1 MDKYKQKNTKIG
13 GKIMKNVIL
22 VCNAG
27 MSSSLMAKKT
37 TDYLQEQ
44 GHDIQIDATT
54 IAAGDKFLTSDKY
67 ELILIS
73 PQMRMKYNEYAEKAK
88 KNNKK
93 IAQVTFQAYAPIPSG
108 IEALANIVLENL

>member
-1 MDKYKQKNTKIG
+1 
-13 GKIMKNVIL
+13 MKNVIL

-27 MSSSLMAKKT
+27 MSSSMMAKKVT
-37 TDYLQEQ
+37 KYLEDK
-44 GHDIQIDATT
+44 GEDIHIDATT

-67 ELILIS
+67 DLVLVS
-73 PQMRMKYNEYAEKAK
+73 PQMRMKFDELSAKAK

-108 IEALANIVLENL
+108 IEAMANIVLENL